1 METIVIIVA
10 VVVIAGLI
18 YYNRANKSLDVN
30 QDGKVNAQDVKV
42 AVKTAAVGIK
52 ADVGSARV
60 AVKKA
65 AAKAKTKAVRKPRAP
80 KA

>member
-18 YYNRANKSLDVN
+18 YYNRANKSLDIN
-30 QDGKVNAQDVKV
+30 QDGKVNAKDVKV

-65 AAKAKTKAVRKPRAP
+65 AVKAKAARKPRPP

>member
-18 YYNRANKSLDVN
+18 YYNRANKSLDIN
-30 QDGKVNAQDVKV
+30 QDGKVNVKDVKI
-42 AVKTAAVGIK
+42 AVKTAAAGVK

-65 AAKAKTKAVRKPRAP
+65 AVKAKAARKPRAP
-80 KA
+80 KAQ

>member
-1 METIVIIVA
+1 MESIVIIVA
-10 VVVIAGLI
+10 VVVIAGII

-30 QDGKVNAQDVKV
+30 QDGKVDAKDVKV
-42 AVKTAAVGIK
+42 AVKTAAAGVK

-65 AAKAKTKAVRKPRAP
+65 AVKAKASRARKAP

>member
-18 YYNRANKSLDVN
+18 YYNRANKSLDIN
-30 QDGKVNAQDVKV
+30 QDGKVNVKDVKI
-42 AVKTAAVGIK
+42 AVKTAAAGVK

-65 AAKAKTKAVRKPRAP
+65 AVKAKAVKKPRAP
-80 KA
+80 KAQ

>member
-10 VVVIAGLI
+10 LVVIAGVI
-18 YYNRANKSLDVN
+18 YYNRANKSLDIN
-30 QDGKVNAQDVKV
+30 QDGKVNAKDVKV
-42 AVKTAAVGIK
+42 AVKTAADGVK

-65 AAKAKTKAVRKPRAP
+65 AVKAKAARKPRAP
-80 KA
+80 KG

>member
-10 VVVIAGLI
+10 LVIIAGII
-18 YYNRANKSLDVN
+18 YYNRSSKGLDVN
-30 QDGKVNAQDVKV
+30 KDGKINVQDVKV
-42 AVKTAAVGIK
+42 AVKTAAVKAK
-52 ADVGSARV
+52 ADVGNAKL

-65 AAKAKTKAVRKPRAP
+65 AAKAKTTRKPRAP

>member
-10 VVVIAGLI
+10 LGVIAGLI

-30 QDGKVNAQDVKV
+30 QDGKVNVKDVKV

-52 ADVGSARV
+52 ADVGSAKV

-65 AAKAKTKAVRKPRAP
+65 AVKAKAARKPRAP

>member
-10 VVVIAGLI
+10 LVVIAGVI
-18 YYNRANKSLDVN
+18 YYNRANKSLDIN
-30 QDGKVNAQDVKV
+30 QDGKVNVKDVKV

-52 ADVGSARV
+52 ADVGSAKV

-65 AAKAKTKAVRKPRAP
+65 AVKAKAARKPRAP

>member
-10 VVVIAGLI
+10 LVVIAGVI
-18 YYNRANKSLDVN
+18 YYNRANKSLDIN
-30 QDGKVNAQDVKV
+30 QDGKVNAKDVKV
-42 AVKTAAVGIK
+42 AVKTAAAGVK

-65 AAKAKTKAVRKPRAP
+65 AVRAKAARKPRAP
-80 KA
+80 KG

>member
-10 VVVIAGLI
+10 LVIIAGII
-18 YYNRANKSLDVN
+18 YYNRGSKGLDVN
-30 QDGKVNAQDVKV
+30 KDGKVTTEDVKV
-42 AVKTAAVGIK
+42 AVKTAAVKAK
-52 ADVGSARV
+52 ADVGNAKL

-65 AAKAKTKAVRKPRAP
+65 AVKAKTARTKKAP

>member
-1 METIVIIVA
+1 MESIVIIVA

-18 YYNRANKSLDVN
+18 YYNRANKSLDIN
-30 QDGKVNAQDVKV
+30 QDGKVNAKDVKV

-65 AAKAKTKAVRKPRAP
+65 AVKAKAARKPRPP

>member
-1 METIVIIVA
+1 MESIVIIIA

-18 YYNRANKSLDVN
+18 YYNRANKSLDIN
-30 QDGKVNAQDVKV
+30 QDGKVNAKDVKV

-65 AAKAKTKAVRKPRAP
+65 AVKAKAARKPRPP

>member
-18 YYNRANKSLDVN
+18 YYNRANKSLDIN
-30 QDGKVNAQDVKV
+30 QDGKVNVKDVKI
-42 AVKTAAVGIK
+42 AVKTAAAGVK

-65 AAKAKTKAVRKPRAP
+65 AVKAKAARKPRAP
-80 KA
+80 KG

>member
-10 VVVIAGLI
+10 LVVIAGVI
-18 YYNRANKSLDVN
+18 YYNRANKSLDIN
-30 QDGKVNAQDVKV
+30 QDGKVNAKDVKV

-65 AAKAKTKAVRKPRAP
+65 AVKAKAARKPRAP
-80 KA
+80 KG

>member
-1 METIVIIVA
+1 MESIVIIVA

-18 YYNRANKSLDVN
+18 YYNRANKSLDIN
-30 QDGKVNAQDVKV
+30 QDGKVNAKDVKV
-42 AVKTAAVGIK
+42 AVKTAAVGIN

-65 AAKAKTKAVRKPRAP
+65 AVKAKAARTRKTP